1 MILLMYY
8 NSRHRASSKNQASY
22 RDLGLRERL
31 HHSSKDPLVNSL
43 FLRNLKSLR
52 ARKLIRACKDIHDR
66 SGSVQ
71 NVLLDV

>member
-8 NSRHRASSKNQASY
+8 NSRHTSSSKNQASY

-52 ARKLIRACKDIHDR
+52 GKNLIRAYKDILDR
-66 SGSVQ
+66 PGPVQ
-71 NVLLDV
+71 NVSMDV